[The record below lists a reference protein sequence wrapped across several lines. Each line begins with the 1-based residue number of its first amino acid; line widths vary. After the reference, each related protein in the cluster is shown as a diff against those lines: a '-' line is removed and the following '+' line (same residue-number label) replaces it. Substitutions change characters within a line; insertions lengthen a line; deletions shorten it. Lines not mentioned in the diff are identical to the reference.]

1 MSRVQISVHD
11 QKYAQNLANL
21 LRKDGSHDVVFVE
34 KPDLAIDGIIVVDG
48 NRTENLVFFEAQPER
63 FVVVTRK
70 DANLLARIWDAGV
83 RHVVFEDDAPSTA
96 LLAVI
101 AAELRISKDDL
112 KKGAKAAPAVSGA
125 GAQKR
130 LMPVFPEAPVF
141 ESSRC
146 SPCGCLASH
155 RCGIPSNGAL

>member
-1 MSRVQISVHD
+1 MPRVQISIHD

-21 LRKDGSHDVVFVE
+21 LQKDGSHAVVFVE

-48 NRTENLVFFEAQPER
+48 NRMENLVFFEAQPER

-70 DANLLARIWDAGV
+70 DANLLARIWDVGV

-101 AAELRISKDDL
+101 AAELRISKDDQ
-112 KKGAKAAPAVSGA
+112 KKGVKTGPIASSAQ
-125 GAQKR
+125 AQKR

-141 ESSRC
+141 ESSNC
-146 SPCGCLASH
+146 SPCGCQAFH
-155 RCGIPSNGAL
+155 RCGIPSNGAI